1 MTRLILV
8 AGLSMSFVAGLMSLP
23 YDELAGS
30 GATTFATA
38 AR

>member
-23 YDELAGS
+23 RTEMS
-30 GATTFATA
+30 GATPSIGTVS
-38 AR
+38 R

>member
-23 YDELAGS
+23 GGDMFAGTPS
-30 GATTFATA
+30 ITMA